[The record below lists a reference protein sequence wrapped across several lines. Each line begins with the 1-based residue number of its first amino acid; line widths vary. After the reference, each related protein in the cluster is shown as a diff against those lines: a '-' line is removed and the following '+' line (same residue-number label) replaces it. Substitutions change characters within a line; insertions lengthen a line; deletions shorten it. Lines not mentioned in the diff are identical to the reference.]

1 MASEANS
8 EVEAAIQ
15 AVEEGVGGA
24 AGAGDVLEGP
34 ENQGGPDGPD
44 CQIEPGSPQGQDSP
58 SGPDSHCTPGSPDG
72 QGGAGARGNEG
83 DPGIADKQDN
93 PGAHVDEN
101 GASARE
107 HLGGHGVPDDRGGPG
122 AHDEQGG
129 AGAQDH
135 PGGPDARYEQ
145 AGHRGLGG
153 PGIEERVVL
162 AAVGAANV
170 ARAPRASGPG
180 GDAAPEAVGPGDRPI
195 VFTITVPFGSHL
207 EAEMARLAMD
217 IEDPRHHPAI
227 QKEFR
232 VHGSILA
239 VRWTAE
245 DPGHLPDSVNS
256 FFQMLFMVIRNI
268 QHSRPLFPPR
278 LGRGAGP

>member
-1 MASEANS
+1 MASEVNE
-8 EVEAAIQ
+8 EVAAALQ
-15 AVEEGVGGA
+15 ATEEGVGGV

-34 ENQGGPDGPD
+34 EDQGGPVGSD
-44 CQIEPGSPQGQDSP
+44 CQIEPGSRQGQDCPGGP
-58 SGPDSHCTPGSPDG
+58 SSHSAHDSLDG
-72 QGGAGARGNEG
+72 QGSASTCGNEG
-83 DPGIADKQDN
+83 GPGVADNQGD
-93 PGAHVDEN
+93 PGAHVDQD
-101 GASARE
+101 GASVRD
-107 HLGGHGVPDDRGGPG
+107 HPGGLGVPDDR
-122 AHDEQGG
+122 
-129 AGAQDH
+129 AQDH
-135 PGGPDARYEQ
+135 PRGPDARYEQ

-153 PGIEERVVL
+153 LGIEERVGL
-162 AAVGAANV
+162 AVVGAANV

-180 GDAAPEAVGPGDRPI
+180 GDAAPEAVGPGERPI

-207 EAEMARLAMD
+207 EAEMARMAMD

-245 DPGHLPDSVNS
+245 DPGPLPDSVNS
-256 FFQMLFMVIRNI
+256 FFQRLFLVIRNI
-268 QHSRPLFPPR
+268 QHSRPQFPLR

>member
-93 PGAHVDEN
+93 
-101 GASARE
+101 
-107 HLGGHGVPDDRGGPG
+107 
-122 AHDEQGG
+122 
-129 AGAQDH
+129 
-135 PGGPDARYEQ
+135 PDARYEQ

>member
-1 MASEANS
+1 MASEENE

-15 AVEEGVGGA
+15 AAEEGVGGV
-24 AGAGDVLEGP
+24 AGVGDVLEGP
-34 ENQGGPDGPD
+34 EDQGGPGVPD
-44 CQIEPGSPQGQDSP
+44 SQIEPGSPQGQDSP
-58 SGPDSHCTPGSPDG
+58 GGPSSQCAPGSPDG
-72 QGGAGARGNEG
+72 QGGAGAHGNEG
-83 DPGIADKQDN
+83 DPGVADNQREPGVHVEQD
-93 PGAHVDEN
+93 GA
-101 GASARE
+101 GARD
-107 HLGGHGVPDDRGGPG
+107 HPGGHGVPDDRGRPG
-122 AHDEQGG
+122 SHDEQGG

-153 PGIEERVVL
+153 PGVEERVGL
-162 AAVGAANV
+162 AVVGAANV

-245 DPGHLPDSVNS
+245 DPGPLPDSINS
-256 FFQMLFMVIRNI
+256 FFQRLFLVIRNI
-268 QHSRPLFPPR
+268 QHSRPRFPLRP
-278 LGRGAGP
+278 GRGAGP